1 MAIDGRALERN
12 GLAAR
17 RERALLLAV
26 DSATAPWTVDE
37 SLDELEELAR
47 TAGAEVVG
55 RLSQRLE
62 HPDPRTYFGRGK
74 FSVAREIASERD
86 VDLVIVDD
94 ELAPNTQKAMED
106 FLGRRVVDRTLLI
119 LDIFA
124 QRARTHEGRVQV
136 ELARLEYLLPR
147 LTRAWTHLERQV
159 GGIGVRGG
167 PGETQIELDRRLIR
181 TRISALKRDIES
193 IRGHRAAHRTARERA
208 GIPVVALVGYTNAGK
223 STLFNRL
230 TQAGALAEDKLFA
243 TLDPLTRRL
252 VLPGGQE
259 VLLSDTVGF
268 IAKLPTDLVAAFR
281 ATLEELES
289 ADLLLHV
296 LDISFPR
303 AAERTQVV
311 HAVLDELH
319 VGETPM
325 LTVLNK
331 ADLVAGSAE
340 EVERAL
346 PDSRSADSVVV
357 SGEHGWNLD
366 ELLERIEGM
375 LERGFLRVRVRI
387 PYEQTALVD
396 LFHRK
401 GTIASE
407 RHTESGTLITGSLP
421 ARYAASFHAYAVGA
435 RAASRSA
442 RSSAASRSSSSAS
455 SSRSSLSLS

>member
-1 MAIDGRALERN
+1 MTFDGRVFGD
-12 GLAAR
+12 GLSTR
-17 RERALLLAV
+17 PERALLLAV
-26 DSATAPWTVDE
+26 DSGTAPWTVDE

-74 FSVAREIASERD
+74 LGQARDLANDHD

-94 ELAPNTQKAMED
+94 ELAPNTQKSVEEL
-106 FLGRRVVDRTLLI
+106 LGKRVVDRTLLI
-119 LDIFA
+119 LDIFG

-167 PGETQIELDRRLIR
+167 PGETQIEIDRRLIR
-181 TRISALKRDIES
+181 TRIGALKRDIES

-208 GIPVVALVGYTNAGK
+208 GVPVVALVGYTNAGK
-223 STLFNRL
+223 STLFNQL
-230 TQAGALAEDKLFA
+230 TRAGALAENKLFA

-252 VLPGGQE
+252 ELPGGQE
-259 VLLSDTVGF
+259 ILLSDTVGF
-268 IAKLPTDLVAAFR
+268 IAKLPTGLVAAFR
-281 ATLEELES
+281 ATLEELEA
-289 ADLLLHV
+289 ADLLLHA
-296 LDISFPR
+296 LDISSPR
-303 AAERTQVV
+303 AAERAEVV
-311 HAVLDELH
+311 RSVLDELH
-319 VGETPM
+319 VGDRPM

-331 ADLVAGSAE
+331 ADLIAGSAE
-340 EVERAL
+340 DAERAI
-346 PDSRSADSVVV
+346 PESRAADSVVV
-357 SGEHGWNLD
+357 SAALGWNLD
-366 ELLERIEGM
+366 ELLERIEAV

-387 PYEQTALVD
+387 PYDQTALVD

-407 RHTESGTLITGSLP
+407 RHTEKGTLITGSLP
-421 ARYAASFHAYAVGA
+421 ARYAAPFRPYAI
-435 RAASRSA
+435 R
-442 RSSAASRSSSSAS
+442 
-455 SSRSSLSLS
+455 

>member
-1 MAIDGRALERN
+1 MATAGRALEKN

-17 RERALLLAV
+17 AERALLLAV
-26 DSATAPWTVDE
+26 DSGTAPWTVDE

-62 HPDPRTYFGRGK
+62 HPDPRTYFGRGR

-119 LDIFA
+119 LDIFSA
-124 QRARTHEGRVQV
+124 RARSHEGRAQV

-223 STLFNRL
+223 STLFNCL
-230 TQAGALAEDKLFA
+230 TQAGAPAEDKLFA

-346 PDSRSADSVVV
+346 PDGRSADSVVV

-421 ARYAASFHAYAVGA
+421 ARYAASFRAYAVGA
-435 RAASRSA
+435 RASSR
-442 RSSAASRSSSSAS
+442 
-455 SSRSSLSLS
+455 SSRSSLSSFS

>member
-1 MAIDGRALERN
+1 MASDGRVTERN

-17 RERALLLAV
+17 PERALLLAV
-26 DSATAPWTVDE
+26 DAGDAPWTVDE

-55 RLSQRLE
+55 RLAQRLE

-74 FSVAREIASERD
+74 FSQARELAHARH
-86 VDLVIVDD
+86 VDLLIVDD
-94 ELAPNTQKAMED
+94 ELAPNTQKSMED
-106 FLGRRVVDRTLLI
+106 VLGLGLRVVDRTLLI

-167 PGETQIELDRRLIR
+167 PGEMQIELDRRLIR
-181 TRISALKRDIES
+181 TRIAALKRDIES
-193 IRGHRAAHRTARERA
+193 IRGQRAAHRTARERA
-208 GIPVVALVGYTNAGK
+208 GVPVVALVGYTNAGK

-268 IAKLPTDLVAAFR
+268 IAKLPTNLVAAFR

-296 LDISFPR
+296 LDVSFPR
-303 AAERTQVV
+303 ASERSDVV
-311 HAVLDELH
+311 HGVLDDLG
-319 VGETPM
+319 VAETPV

-331 ADLVAGSAE
+331 ADLLGVSAE
-340 EVERAL
+340 DVERRI
-346 PDSRSADSVVV
+346 DKSRAADSVVV
-357 SGEHGWNLD
+357 SAAAGWNID
-366 ELLERIEGM
+366 ELLERIEAV

-421 ARYAASFHAYAVGA
+421 ARYAAPFRQYAV
-435 RAASRSA
+435 R
-442 RSSAASRSSSSAS
+442 
-455 SSRSSLSLS
+455 

>member
-1 MAIDGRALERN
+1 MNVDGRSPN
-12 GLAAR
+12 GQDGLTHAR
-17 RERALLLAV
+17 AERALLLAA
-26 DSATAPWTVDE
+26 DTGDAPWSVTE

-47 TAGAEVVG
+47 TAGADVVG

-62 HPDPRTYFGRGK
+62 HVDPRTYLGRGK
-74 FSVAREIASERD
+74 LTEARDLAVQHEA
-86 VDLVIVDD
+86 DLVIVDD
-94 ELAPNTQKAMED
+94 ELPPNTQKSMEEI
-106 FLGRRVVDRTLLI
+106 LGRRVVDRTLLI

-136 ELARLEYLLPR
+136 QLARLEYLLPR

-167 PGETQIELDRRLIR
+167 PGETQIEIDRRLIR
-181 TRISALKRDIES
+181 TRISALKKEIEG
-193 IRGHRAAHRTARERA
+193 IRGHRAGQRSARERA
-208 GIPVVALVGYTNAGK
+208 GLPVVAIIGYTNAGK

-243 TLDPLTRRL
+243 TLDPLTRRV

-296 LDISFPR
+296 VDVSSER
-303 AAERTQVV
+303 ATERANVV
-311 HAVLDELH
+311 QSVLTDLG
-319 VGETPM
+319 VGDRPALM
-325 LTVLNK
+325 ILNK
-331 ADLVAGSAE
+331 ADLLADSAE
-340 EVERAL
+340 ELERTL
-346 PDSRSADSVVV
+346 PDARDANSVGVSAQR
-357 SGEHGWNLD
+357 GWNTD
-366 ELLERIEGM
+366 ELLERIEAT

-387 PYEQTALVD
+387 PFDQAALVD

-401 GTIASE
+401 GSIATE
-407 RHTESGTLITGSLP
+407 RHTDKGTLITGSLP
-421 ARYAASFHAYAVGA
+421 ARFAAPFQRYAV
-435 RAASRSA
+435 R
-442 RSSAASRSSSSAS
+442 
-455 SSRSSLSLS
+455 